1 MGGPVNEIFL
11 TQRRKGATK
20 SLSETRQRFVSL
32 RLCARHL
39 SLTEPTDDREALAVS
54 DWRNF
59 VHRVT
64 TLFSA
69 AGI

>member
-20 SLSETRQRFVSL
+20 SLSETRQRFGSL

-39 SLTEPTDDREALAVS
+39 ALTEPTDDREALAVS

-64 TLFSA
+64 TLSSA